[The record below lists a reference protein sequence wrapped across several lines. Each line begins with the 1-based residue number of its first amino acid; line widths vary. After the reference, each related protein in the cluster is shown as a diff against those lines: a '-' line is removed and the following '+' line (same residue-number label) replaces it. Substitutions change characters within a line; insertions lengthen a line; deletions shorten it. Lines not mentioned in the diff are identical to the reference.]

1 MIQNKCYGVD
11 TEKMI
16 QFEALN
22 RVGDSYIRT
31 VGGQNKA

>member
-22 RVGDSYIRT
+22 RVGDPYMRT